1 MKVINK
7 NMELI
12 SSGIYKIKDELYGEY
27 SVEKI
32 IYEIINT
39 ETFKRLKNIHQGGGA
54 FLVKKEWNLKRY
66 EHSIGVM
73 LLALKFGSSLEEQIK
88 ALLHDISHS
97 AFSHVI
103 DYVLGN
109 EDENW
114 HDMIQDK
121 FLEKNDLIEIFERY
135 GLDVKGIMSTYYET
149 LDADLPDLS
158 YDRLDYT
165 LRDMYNEKTI
175 NKKEI
180 DEFLKH
186 LVICDD
192 KLCID
197 SIEMGKW
204 FSELYHKEVTEYISA
219 PLNKYANTIFTK
231 LLKKAL
237 KEDII
242 KLSDFELTDDVMME
256 KINNSYMKKELENIK
271 NRKDFKE
278 FILSVDKIKSKKRFI
293 NPYIVTDGKLR
304 RLNRE

>member
-7 NMELI
+7 SMELI
-12 SSGIYKIKDELYGEY
+12 SSGTYRIKDELYGEY

-135 GLDVKGIMSTYYET
+135 GLNVKDIMST
-149 LDADLPDLS
+149 
-158 YDRLDYT
+158 
-165 LRDMYNEKTI
+165 
-175 NKKEI
+175 
-180 DEFLKH
+180 
-186 LVICDD
+186 
-192 KLCID
+192 
-197 SIEMGKW
+197 
-204 FSELYHKEVTEYISA
+204 
-219 PLNKYANTIFTK
+219 
-231 LLKKAL
+231 
-237 KEDII
+237 
-242 KLSDFELTDDVMME
+242 
-256 KINNSYMKKELENIK
+256 
-271 NRKDFKE
+271 
-278 FILSVDKIKSKKRFI
+278 
-293 NPYIVTDGKLR
+293 
-304 RLNRE
+304 

>member
-1 MKVINK
+1 
-7 NMELI
+7 
-12 SSGIYKIKDELYGEY
+12 
-27 SVEKI
+27 
-32 IYEIINT
+32 
-39 ETFKRLKNIHQGGGA
+39 
-54 FLVKKEWNLKRY
+54 
-66 EHSIGVM
+66 
-73 LLALKFGSSLEEQIK
+73 
-88 ALLHDISHS
+88 
-97 AFSHVI
+97 
-103 DYVLGN
+103 
-109 EDENW
+109 
-114 HDMIQDK
+114 
-121 FLEKNDLIEIFERY
+121 
-135 GLDVKGIMSTYYET
+135 MSTYYET

-180 DEFLKH
+180 DKFLKH
-186 LVICDD
+186 LVICDN

-219 PLNKYANTIFTK
+219 PLNKYANTMLTK

-237 KEDII
+237 KKDII

-256 KINNSYMKKELENIK
+256 KINNSCMKKELENIK

>member
-1 MKVINK
+1 
-7 NMELI
+7 ME
-12 SSGIYKIKDELYGEY
+12 
-27 SVEKI
+27 
-32 IYEIINT
+32 
-39 ETFKRLKNIHQGGGA
+39 GA

-109 EDENW
+109 ENENW

-165 LRDMYNEKTI
+165 LRDMYNEKII

-219 PLNKYANTIFTK
+219 PLNKYANTMLTK
-231 LLKKAL
+231 LLKRAL
-237 KEDII
+237 KENII

-278 FILSVDKIKSKKRFI
+278 FILSGDKIKSKKRFI
-293 NPYIVTDGKLR
+293 NPCIVIGGKLR

>member
-1 MKVINK
+1 
-7 NMELI
+7 
-12 SSGIYKIKDELYGEY
+12 
-27 SVEKI
+27 
-32 IYEIINT
+32 
-39 ETFKRLKNIHQGGGA
+39 
-54 FLVKKEWNLKRY
+54 
-66 EHSIGVM
+66 M

-109 EDENW
+109 ENENW
-114 HDMIQDK
+114 HDIIQDK

-186 LVICDD
+186 LVICDN

-219 PLNKYANTIFTK
+219 PLNKYANTMLTK
-231 LLKKAL
+231 LLKKTL
-237 KEDII
+237 KKDIV

-256 KINNSYMKKELENIK
+256 KINNSYMKKEMENIK

-278 FILSVDKIKSKKRFI
+278 FILSGDKIKSKKRFI
-293 NPYIVTDGKLR
+293 NPYIVIGEKLR